1 MWMVVEDEGILKINF
16 PRVSPLLR
24 FYLTVVLLND
34 GKYHELWMVADWRL
48 GNRGRRRSDGCRVFK
63 LNVIDENVIEFNDIK
78 WVPWE
83 RLPPPPP
90 PCLRRNLTAAAP
102 ANDDMDGCSCR
113 IYTVRGIPFKRADM
127 SIVINRSRIV

>member
-1 MWMVVEDEGILKINF
+1 MAVENEGILKINF

-24 FYLTVVLLND
+24 FYRFPRCVVLLND

-48 GNRGRRRSDGCRVFK
+48 GNRRRRRNDGGGVFK

-90 PCLRRNLTAAAP
+90 PCLRRNLTAAA
-102 ANDDMDGCSCR
+102 ARDDMDGCS
-113 IYTVRGIPFKRADM
+113 
-127 SIVINRSRIV
+127 SRIHSNARNTI